1 MKKGL
6 LLIITLLVIGIVYRL
21 TITGDGNFIFNMD
34 NARDMVDVR
43 EMVVLGKPRL
53 IGPTSGVEGFFN
65 GPFWYYLLAI
75 PFVVTSGDPYG
86 GILLMIAF
94 WTIGGYFLLKILNR
108 FGPLAVLS
116 GGALWIASDYVLLA
130 SHYAFNPNPVI
141 LLTPLFI
148 FLLEKYLKSGVVWY
162 GVALW
167 LLGGLFFNFEMAF
180 GIFIPAI
187 VVLTF
192 VFSGKGKLLASKKFL
207 FGFGAFA
214 FTLLPQLLF
223 ELRHGFFM
231 TRSVLNFLANSSNQS
246 AYLPWQRLQSVSL
259 TYWSILS
266 GTLMNW
272 QPLVKVFGIILAVF
286 LVIFIKNKSARKE
299 PLLLIIILFLL
310 VPFIG
315 QVLLPAKFMPWH
327 LGGGM
332 AAAILFLA
340 VVVGKLTQKRGLL
353 EAGGIA
359 LMLAITFYAIFNLNL
374 KDTLGAR
381 KPPPDVTILAHEIA
395 AVDYVYQKA
404 AGKNFKVYVYLPS
417 VIDYAYLPGKPPYI
431 NNKEKF
437 NSGGNPPDSNL
448 VFLIKQPDTRGELH
462 LWENSFKQLPL
473 IESVKVG
480 PLVIEIR
487 NEIPDNT

>member
-1 MKKGL
+1 
-6 LLIITLLVIGIVYRL
+6 
-21 TITGDGNFIFNMD
+21 
-34 NARDMVDVR
+34 
-43 EMVVLGKPRL
+43 
-53 IGPTSGVEGFFN
+53 
-65 GPFWYYLLAI
+65 
-75 PFVVTSGDPYG
+75 
-86 GILLMIAF
+86 
-94 WTIGGYFLLKILNR
+94 
-108 FGPLAVLS
+108 
-116 GGALWIASDYVLLA
+116 
-130 SHYAFNPNPVI
+130 
-141 LLTPLFI
+141 
-148 FLLEKYLKSGVVWY
+148 
-162 GVALW
+162 
-167 LLGGLFFNFEMAF
+167 MAF

-417 VIDYAYLPGKPPYI
+417 VIDYPYQYLFWWRGLQKYGYIPQDYAYLPGKPPYI